1 MAPEWLQPPEQD
13 RGETVKEGS
22 DRQRHECCLASKMQC
37 CQRMKGRSAKLAREE
52 QAMRRNP
59 GIKRKASPQESSM
72 RWFGLDCVTGGVRR
86 TGQTSLCFQEDAAED
101 GLRNKRLVE
110 ERLNRP
116 VQQRGAR
123 IEKNA
128 DSALRGAGRGCIH
141 AELPTEPPLRQWR
154 KDTAWLSDCRQPTS
168 HQERPDTSRERAFCR
183 LFRARPMAW
192 MACTAISSIERPST
206 LSTLRL
212 CCM

>member
-1 MAPEWLQPPEQD
+1 
-13 RGETVKEGS
+13 
-22 DRQRHECCLASKMQC
+22 
-37 CQRMKGRSAKLAREE
+37 MKGRGATLAREK
-52 QAMRRNP
+52 QAMQRNL
-59 GIKRKASPQESSM
+59 GIRGKRPPQESSM
-72 RWFGLDCVTGGVRR
+72 RWFGHDSDTGNVRR
-86 TGQTSLCFQEDAAED
+86 TGRIFLCSQENSAED

-141 AELPTEPPLRQWR
+141 AELPTEPALRRWR
-154 KDTAWLSDCRQPTS
+154 KDTAWLSDCRQPTP
-168 HQERPDTSRERAFCR
+168 HEERPDTSRERAFCR

-192 MACTAISSIERPST
+192 MACTAISSMERPST